1 MPYLLSCVASVAM
14 ERGGKGLSNEPL
26 AMENDEG
33 ETEKM
38 RKHAFFSI
46 CR

>member
-1 MPYLLSCVASVAM
+1 M
-14 ERGGKGLSNEPL
+14 ERGGKKLSNEPL

-38 RKHAFFSI
+38 STKLSSQ
-46 CR
+46 